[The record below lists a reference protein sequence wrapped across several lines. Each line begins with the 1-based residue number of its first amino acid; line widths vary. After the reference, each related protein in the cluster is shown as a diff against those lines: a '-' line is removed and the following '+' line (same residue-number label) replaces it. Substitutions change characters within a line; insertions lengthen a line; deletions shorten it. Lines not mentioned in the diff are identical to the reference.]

1 MSSLPPFLTLHFDCE
16 IHVLQHLN
24 KERLLCREQSVGK
37 QGYQLMLKTEC
48 NLFGVVKSMCVL
60 RNRAAGKQRDAVI
73 LAFR

>member
-1 MSSLPPFLTLHFDCE
+1 MSPLPPFLTLHFKCE
-16 IHVLQHLN
+16 FHVLQHLS
-24 KERLLCREQSVGK
+24 KELLLCREQTVGK

-48 NLFGVVKSMCVL
+48 NLFGVVESMSVL